1 MPKTVYN
8 HHFAHSFCH
17 LQRRESTTSPPV
29 NILSENSCWLPIE
42 PVRLPAE
49 LWDYNRRQQRNC
61 SWGIIFSDSKQHIP
75 WYPQSDFIIW
85 LNDCHICI
93 YWLRGNRHKN
103 CLICAVPT
111 LATPNGR
118 NNKNNQTKS
127 KSITKTWETKEAT
140 TDGMSIDLEAV
151 PCMFKQRQEDGTE
164 IAQLGL
170 LIRPSTST
178 AVTALPAGSS
188 KQVGNENIIGEKAKL
203 CSKEGFI
210 IGSSKNSID

>member
-93 YWLRGNRHKN
+93 LLTSRQSAQELPNLRSAHFGNTKWAQSLMNRRFSQLVSGLFVNPLRSSSEKRASK
-103 CLICAVPT
+103 LT
-111 LATPNGR
+111 TTPLPITFRQLLDAIPDGS
-118 NNKNNQTKS
+118 KWKS
-127 KSITKTWETKEAT
+127 E
-140 TDGMSIDLEAV
+140 
-151 PCMFKQRQEDGTE
+151 
-164 IAQLGL
+164 
-170 LIRPSTST
+170 
-178 AVTALPAGSS
+178 
-188 KQVGNENIIGEKAKL
+188 
-203 CSKEGFI
+203 
-210 IGSSKNSID
+210 